1 MKLYTLILT
10 LLFMTNCSNPKTNN
24 INEASVDFVLNDCE
38 VTYKGKVLPMG
49 KPAEEW
55 IKILGKPSRM
65 LLNSNFIWDELGIA
79 IEEDGHANKEDPK
92 KVRFLF
98 IFYSNLDSEAGQ
110 NGELGF
116 AKDRK
121 SAKNLI
127 DGYLNSEF
135 KNELTEELKNEFIN
149 DRKLGARFGMDKYI
163 YPYKTYDKPVSINGA
178 YVVKGISLKEINK
191 ERSAKDLHKF
201 TFADFNMNM
210 INEQWKTNGDNGEYW
225 EDEKIRECPNQ
236 KFVLF
241 NSVRYSDYELEFIRV
256 SLHEDDNHTPP
267 IYYN

>member
-1 MKLYTLILT
+1 MHNGLT

-65 LLNSNFIWDELGIA
+65 LLNSTFIWDELGIA
-79 IEEDGHANKEDPK
+79 IEEDGHANKEDFK
-92 KVRFLF
+92 KVRFLY
-98 IFYSNLDSEAGQ
+98 IFYTNLDSSVGKQEKLRYMRDTSLDAITKYSEENNMSFDKVLEILKQ
-110 NGELGF
+110 E
-116 AKDRK
+116 
-121 SAKNLI
+121 
-127 DGYLNSEF
+127 DGNRNISI
-135 KNELTEELKNEFIN
+135 LK
-149 DRKLGARFGMDKYI
+149 KYYI

-178 YVVKGISLKEINK
+178 YVVKGMSLKEINK

-210 INEQWKTNGDNGEYW
+210 INEQWKTKGDNGEYW

-236 KFVLF
+236 KFALF

>member
-1 MKLYTLILT
+1 MHNGLT

-55 IKILGKPSRM
+55 IKIFGKPSRM
-65 LLNSNFIWDELGIA
+65 LLNSTFIWDELGIA
-79 IEEDGHANKEDPK
+79 IEEDGHANKEDFK
-92 KVRFLF
+92 KVRFLY
-98 IFYSNLDSEAGQ
+98 IFYTNLDSSVGKQEKLRYMRDTSLDAITKYSEENNMSFDKVLEILKQ
-110 NGELGF
+110 E
-116 AKDRK
+116 
-121 SAKNLI
+121 
-127 DGYLNSEF
+127 DGNRNISI
-135 KNELTEELKNEFIN
+135 LK
-149 DRKLGARFGMDKYI
+149 KYYI

-178 YVVKGISLKEINK
+178 YVVKGMSLKEINK

-236 KFVLF
+236 KFALF

>member
-1 MKLYTLILT
+1 
-10 LLFMTNCSNPKTNN
+10 MTNCSNPKTNN

-65 LLNSNFIWDELGIA
+65 LLNSTFIWDELGIA
-79 IEEDGHANKEDPK
+79 IEEDGHANKEDFK
-92 KVRFLF
+92 KVRFLY
-98 IFYSNLDSEAGQ
+98 IFYTNLDSSVGKQEKLRYMRDTSLDAITKYSEENNMSFDKVLEILKQ
-110 NGELGF
+110 E
-116 AKDRK
+116 
-121 SAKNLI
+121 
-127 DGYLNSEF
+127 DGNRNISI
-135 KNELTEELKNEFIN
+135 LK
-149 DRKLGARFGMDKYI
+149 KYYI

-178 YVVKGISLKEINK
+178 YVVKGMSLKEINK

-210 INEQWKTNGDNGEYW
+210 INEQWKTKGDNGEYW

-236 KFVLF
+236 KFALF